1 VLSEKTDLRIHI
13 TQVVGVFGA
22 LGTILVI
29 IACLRAWRDR
39 NLWWF
44 AKVWNFVLVLAC
56 LGFLWFAL
64 YWNVLNFNLNY

>member
-1 VLSEKTDLRIHI
+1 VL
-13 TQVVGVFGA
+13 GA
-22 LGTILVI
+22 VGTILVI
-29 IACLRAWRDR
+29 IACLRSWHDR

-56 LGFLWFAL
+56 LGLLWFAL